1 MPPYFR
7 RLICIPLLSGIGQT
21 VQAAE
26 WEIAPLISSRVGYND
41 NLRLNTNNKVST
53 AEITFSPSARFSV
66 NTPTSGISGNL
77 DLDFRR
83 YEADSDLNDDN
94 ASLKIASFYN
104 TERSRVGLDLDFIQD
119 TTLDSQLEET
129 GFVFERIRRQ
139 RANITPSWSYSMS
152 ERTRFTTTYSYSDIV
167 YKNADNTGFVDFTQ
181 NSFQASLTRIVN
193 ERSVASLTLSR
204 FMTNN
209 ENDIQS
215 INTNLQTGVS
225 YRFSETL
232 STSLFIGIRRTEV
245 EYSQNSEIPIRS
257 GNTIIGSFLV
267 ASNISNSDW
276 GTTYNAS
283 INKSFSQGE
292 MSLSASRS
300 ISSDINGQPI
310 EITRIRTVGA
320 YRLTAILTASLNLE
334 LYNGET
340 NNSIGNN
347 LNRDYYVIEPKFRWS
362 PKEFWSF
369 SGSYRYTRQTLDT
382 NSDDITQNAAYLTLI
397 YRWPRIAVSR

>member
-7 RLICIPLLSGIGQT
+7 TLICIPLLSGIGQT
-21 VQAAE
+21 IYAAE
-26 WEIAPLISSRVGYND
+26 WKIAPLISSRVGYND
-41 NLRLNTNNKVST
+41 NLRLNTSDKIST

-66 NTPTSGISGNL
+66 DTPTSGISGNL
-77 DLDFRR
+77 ALDFRR

-94 ASLKIASFYN
+94 ASLEIASFHN
-104 TERSRVGLDLDFIQD
+104 TERSRAGLALDFIQD

-129 GFVFERIRRQ
+129 GIVFERIRRQ
-139 RANITPSWSYSMS
+139 RANISPSWSYSIS
-152 ERTRFTTTYSYSDIV
+152 ERTRFTTTYKYSDVV

-181 NSFQASLTRIVN
+181 NSLQASLTRIVN
-193 ERSVASLTLSR
+193 ERSIASLTLSR
-204 FMTNN
+204 FMTDN

-215 INTNLQTGVS
+215 INTNLQTGAS

-300 ISSDINGQPI
+300 ISNDINGQPI
-310 EITRIRTVGA
+310 EVTRIQTVSS
-320 YRLTAILTASLNLE
+320 YRFTAILTASLNLE

-362 PKEFWSF
+362 PKKFWSF
-369 SGSYRYTRQTLDT
+369 SGSYRYTKQTLDA
-382 NSDDITQNAAYLTLI
+382 NSDDITQNAAYLTLT